1 MKRLWMMVLLFAL
14 LPITSACV
22 SQSQKDKEAEQE
34 NKRDPASADINAD
47 LGMGYMRQ
55 GDYKMAMEK
64 LLKALAYDPELPKAH
79 YYIAELY
86 RRLGQMDMAKHHYE
100 EAYRLD
106 PKNPTLHNNY
116 GTFLCSIG
124 EYEKADKFLQLAIN
138 NKLYQGR
145 VRAMENAG
153 VCAYLARD
161 LDKAENYLRMALE
174 INPKLPIA
182 LYQMTVVQFEKK
194 DYLRARAYLQRF
206 EEVGQLNAEALWIG
220 IRIEYY
226 LGDKEA
232 MQRYVKMLGSQFPAS
247 EQWRKYE
254 EHQW

>member
-1 MKRLWMMVLLFAL
+1 MKRIWMMLLLFSL
-14 LPITSACV
+14 LPLTACV
-22 SQSQKDKEAEQE
+22 SDSKKDKKDEQE
-34 NKRDPASADINAD
+34 IQRDPAAASINAD

-55 GDYKMAMEK
+55 GDHKMAMEK

-86 RRLGQMDMAKHHYE
+86 KRLGDMEMAKHHYE

-124 EYEKADKFLQLAIN
+124 DYKRADYFLQLAIN
-138 NKLYQGR
+138 NKLYEGHL
-145 VRAMENAG
+145 RALENAG
-153 VCAYLARD
+153 VCAYLAKD
-161 LDKAENYLRMALE
+161 LNKAEEYLRMALE

-182 LYQMTVVQFEKK
+182 LYQMTVVQFEQK

-206 EEVGQLNAEALWIG
+206 EEIGQLNAEALWMA

-232 MQRYVKMLGSQFPAS
+232 MQHYVKLLGTQFPAS

-254 EHQW
+254 AQQW